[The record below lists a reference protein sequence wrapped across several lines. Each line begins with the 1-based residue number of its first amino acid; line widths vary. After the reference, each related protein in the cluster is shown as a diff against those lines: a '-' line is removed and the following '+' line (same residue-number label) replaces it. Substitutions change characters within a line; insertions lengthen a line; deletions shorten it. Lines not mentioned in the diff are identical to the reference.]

1 MLEIGSVLDGKYK
14 ILNKIGQGGMS
25 VVYLAMNE
33 KANKQWAIKEVRK
46 DGKQDIEVVK
56 QNLIAETDI
65 LKKLS
70 HPNLPSIIDVI
81 DAEDS
86 FLIVMDYIEGNSL
99 SHAIKE
105 SGPQPQAYVIEWAKQ
120 LCDVLGYLHSRKPPI
135 IYRDLKPANIM
146 LRPNGQ
152 ISLIDFGTAKEFMND
167 NVEETSCLGTRGY
180 AAPEQ
185 YGGRGRTDARTDIY
199 CLGATMYH
207 LVTGKS
213 PAEPP
218 YEMKPIRWWQPTLSS
233 GLEEIILKCTKAD
246 PAERYQSCSELMF
259 ALEHYD
265 ELDQEYKHKQKT
277 KMGAFIATTA
287 AALVFFGGAIFCNAR
302 EKAITSDTYQA
313 YIDAASRTNIESE
326 IVNNYEKAI
335 ELDPSA
341 SEAYS
346 QLLQYYLTD
355 GLLSDAESQKMISI
369 LNTTASNKNTNEE
382 VFSTNSK
389 GYSEFAYEMGKAYW
403 YNYGTSNE
411 DVVGQAKLGTR
422 WFEKVTKLKDGS
434 NSVQYNSA
442 QIYVKIGG
450 YFEKLGLID
459 KSGESSVSYSTY
471 WDDIK
476 SLYDQDSD
484 SQITRLYMMRW
495 MLYVIYNNANNFKVD
510 SVQYDDMNTFVNKI
524 KNDAAAISVSNNTRA
539 DSLKLDINSY
549 SKLAADKLNSTFDR
563 KQN

>member
-105 SGPQPQAYVIEWAKQ
+105 GGAQPQAYVVEWAKQ

-146 LRPNGQ
+146 LQPNGEVC
-152 ISLIDFGTAKEFMND
+152 LIDFGTAKEFMND

-207 LVTGKS
+207 LVTGRS

-218 YEMKPIRWWQPTLSS
+218 YEMKPIRWWDPTLSS
-233 GLEEIILKCTKAD
+233 GLEEIILKCTKTD
-246 PAERYQSCSELMF
+246 PDERYQSCSELMF
-259 ALEHYD
+259 ALNHYEDNDKEHR
-265 ELDQEYKHKQKT
+265 HKQKV
-277 KMGAFIATTA
+277 KFGSFIATA
-287 AALVFFGGAIFCNAR
+287 VLMVLFLISSMLCGLR
-302 EKAITSDTYQA
+302 ENQIKSDTYNSYMEQA
-313 YIDAASRTNIESE
+313 GKTANKDD
-326 IVNNYEKAI
+326 IVENCKRAI
-335 ELDPSA
+335 ELDPSRD
-341 SEAYS
+341 EAYDKMLDS
-346 QLLQYYLTD
+346 FLKDEDRRFTD
-355 GLLSDAESQKMISI
+355 DESNTLIAV
-369 LNTTASNKNTNEE
+369 LNTKATNGNTNEE
-382 VFSTNSK
+382 LFATNTK
-389 GYSEFAYEMGKAYW
+389 GYAEFSYDVAIAYW
-403 YNYGTSNE
+403 YDYGNSSA
-411 DVVGQAKLGTR
+411 DVVGQSTLATR
-422 WFEKVTKLKDGS
+422 WFAKVTKLKDGT
-434 NSVQYNSA
+434 NSVQYNTA
-442 QIYVKIGG
+442 QIYVKIGN
-450 YFEKLGLID
+450 YYNELGIIARD
-459 KSGESSVSYSTY
+459 GESDASYATY
-471 WDDIK
+471 WQDLNE
-476 SLYDQDSD
+476 LYNQEADSA
-484 SQITRLYMMRW
+484 ITKLYLMRYI
-495 MLYVIYNNANNFKVD
+495 LSSIYNNADNFKMASISKD
-510 SVQYDDMNTFVNKI
+510 EMSSLITQI
-524 KNDAAAISVSNNTRA
+524 EEAAPGVVIQNNSRA
-539 DSLKLDINSY
+539 DELKSDISRYADLAN
-549 SKLAADKLNSTFDR
+549 SKLSSTFS
-563 KQN
+563 

>member
-105 SGPQPQAYVIEWAKQ
+105 GGAQPQPYVVEWAKQ

-146 LRPNGQ
+146 LQPNGEVC
-152 ISLIDFGTAKEFMND
+152 LIDFGTAKEFMND

-207 LVTGKS
+207 LVTGRS

-218 YEMKPIRWWQPTLSS
+218 YEMKPIRWWDPTLSS
-233 GLEEIILKCTKAD
+233 GLEEIILKCTKTD
-246 PAERYQSCSELMF
+246 PDERYQSCSELMF
-259 ALEHYD
+259 ALNHYEDNDKEHR
-265 ELDQEYKHKQKT
+265 HKQKV
-277 KMGAFIATTA
+277 KFGSFIATA
-287 AALVFFGGAIFCNAR
+287 VLMVLFLISSMLCGLR
-302 EKAITSDTYQA
+302 ENQIKSDTYNSYMEQA
-313 YIDAASRTNIESE
+313 GKTANKDD
-326 IVNNYEKAI
+326 IVENCKRAI
-335 ELDPSA
+335 ELDPSRD
-341 SEAYS
+341 EAYDKMLDS
-346 QLLQYYLTD
+346 FLKDEDRRFTD
-355 GLLSDAESQKMISI
+355 DESNTLIAV
-369 LNTTASNKNTNEE
+369 LNTKATNGNTNEE
-382 VFSTNSK
+382 LFATNTK
-389 GYSEFAYEMGKAYW
+389 GYAEFAYDVAIAYW
-403 YNYGTSNE
+403 YDYGSSSA
-411 DVVGQAKLGTR
+411 DVVGQSTLATR
-422 WFEKVTKLKDGS
+422 WFAKVTKLKDGT
-434 NSVQYNSA
+434 NSVQYNTA
-442 QIYVKIGG
+442 QIYVKIGN
-450 YFEKLGLID
+450 YYNELGIIARD
-459 KSGESSVSYSTY
+459 GESDASYATY
-471 WDDIK
+471 WQDLNE
-476 SLYDQDSD
+476 LYNQEADSA
-484 SQITRLYMMRW
+484 ITKLYLMRYI
-495 MLYVIYNNANNFKVD
+495 LSSIYNNADNFKMASISKD
-510 SVQYDDMNTFVNKI
+510 EMSSLITQI
-524 KNDAAAISVSNNTRA
+524 EEAAPGVVIQNNSRA
-539 DSLKLDINSY
+539 DELKSDISRYADLAN
-549 SKLAADKLNSTFDR
+549 SKLSSTFS
-563 KQN
+563 

>member
-105 SGPQPQAYVIEWAKQ
+105 GGAQPQAYVVEWAKQ

-146 LRPNGQ
+146 LQPNGEVC
-152 ISLIDFGTAKEFMND
+152 LIDFGTAKEFMND

-207 LVTGKS
+207 LVTGRS

-218 YEMKPIRWWQPTLSS
+218 YEMKPIRWWDPTLSS
-233 GLEEIILKCTKAD
+233 GLEEIILKCTKTD
-246 PAERYQSCSELMF
+246 PDERYQSCSELMF
-259 ALEHYD
+259 ALNHYEDNDREHR
-265 ELDQEYKHKQKT
+265 HKQKV
-277 KMGAFIATTA
+277 KFGSFIATA
-287 AALVFFGGAIFCNAR
+287 VLMVLFLISSMLCGLR
-302 EKAITSDTYQA
+302 ENQIKSDTYNSYMEQA
-313 YIDAASRTNIESE
+313 GKTANKDD
-326 IVNNYEKAI
+326 IVENCKRAI
-335 ELDPSA
+335 ELDPSRD
-341 SEAYS
+341 EAYDKMLDS
-346 QLLQYYLTD
+346 FLKDEDRRFTD
-355 GLLSDAESQKMISI
+355 DESNTLIAI
-369 LNTTASNKNTNEE
+369 LNTKATNGNTNEE
-382 VFSTNSK
+382 LFATNTK
-389 GYSEFAYEMGKAYW
+389 GYAEFAYDVAIAYW
-403 YNYGTSNE
+403 YDYGSSSE
-411 DVVGQAKLGTR
+411 DVVGQSTLATR
-422 WFEKVTKLKDGS
+422 WFAKVTKLKDGT
-434 NSVQYNSA
+434 NSVQYNTA
-442 QIYVKIGG
+442 QIYVKIGN
-450 YFEKLGLID
+450 YYNELGVIARD
-459 KSGESSVSYSTY
+459 GESDASYATY
-471 WDDIK
+471 WQDLNE
-476 SLYDQDSD
+476 LYNQEADSA
-484 SQITRLYMMRW
+484 ITKLYLMRYI
-495 MLYVIYNNANNFKVD
+495 LSSIYNNADNFKMASISKD
-510 SVQYDDMNTFVNKI
+510 EMSSLITQI
-524 KNDAAAISVSNNTRA
+524 EEAAPGVVIQNNSRA
-539 DSLKLDINSY
+539 DELKSDISRYADLAN
-549 SKLAADKLNSTFDR
+549 SKLSSTFS
-563 KQN
+563 

>member
-105 SGPQPQAYVIEWAKQ
+105 GGAQPQAYVVEWAKQ

-146 LRPNGQ
+146 LQPNGEVC
-152 ISLIDFGTAKEFMND
+152 LIDFGTAKEFMND

-207 LVTGKS
+207 LVTGRS

-218 YEMKPIRWWQPTLSS
+218 YEMKPIRWWDPTLSS
-233 GLEEIILKCTKAD
+233 GLEEIILKCTKTD
-246 PAERYQSCSELMF
+246 PDERYQSCSELMF
-259 ALEHYD
+259 ALNHYEDNDREHR
-265 ELDQEYKHKQKT
+265 HKQKV
-277 KMGAFIATTA
+277 KFGSFIATA
-287 AALVFFGGAIFCNAR
+287 VLMVLFLISSMLCGLR
-302 EKAITSDTYQA
+302 ENQIKSDTYNSYMEQA
-313 YIDAASRTNIESE
+313 GKTANKDD
-326 IVNNYEKAI
+326 IVENCKRAI
-335 ELDPSA
+335 ELDPSRD
-341 SEAYS
+341 EAYDKMLDS
-346 QLLQYYLTD
+346 FLKDEDRRFTD
-355 GLLSDAESQKMISI
+355 DESNTLIAI
-369 LNTTASNKNTNEE
+369 LNTKATNGNTNEE
-382 VFSTNSK
+382 LFATNTK
-389 GYSEFAYEMGKAYW
+389 GYAEFAYDVAIAYW
-403 YNYGTSNE
+403 YDYGSSSA
-411 DVVGQAKLGTR
+411 DVVGQSTLATR
-422 WFEKVTKLKDGS
+422 WFAKVTKLKDGT
-434 NSVQYNSA
+434 NSVQYNTA
-442 QIYVKIGG
+442 QIYVKIGN
-450 YFEKLGLID
+450 YYNELGVIARD
-459 KSGESSVSYSTY
+459 GESDASYATY
-471 WDDIK
+471 WQDLNE
-476 SLYDQDSD
+476 LYNQEADSA
-484 SQITRLYMMRW
+484 ITKLYLMRYI
-495 MLYVIYNNANNFKVD
+495 LSSIYNNADNFKMASISKD
-510 SVQYDDMNTFVNKI
+510 EMSSLITQI
-524 KNDAAAISVSNNTRA
+524 EEAAPGVVIQNNSRA
-539 DSLKLDINSY
+539 DELKSDISRYADLAN
-549 SKLAADKLNSTFDR
+549 SKLSSTFS
-563 KQN
+563 

>member
-302 EKAITSDTYQA
+302 EKAITSDTYQS
-313 YIDAASRTNIESE
+313 YIDAASRTNVESE

-335 ELDPSA
+335 ELDPSK

-355 GLLSDAESQKMISI
+355 GLLSDAESQKIISI

-382 VFSTNSK
+382 VFAANSK
-389 GYSEFAYEMGKAYW
+389 GYAEFAYEMGKAYW
-403 YNYGTSNE
+403 YNYGTSND

-422 WFEKVTKLKDGS
+422 WFEKVPDLKDGS

-459 KSGESSVSYSTY
+459 RSGESSVSYSMY

-476 SLYDQDSD
+476 SLYDQDAD

-495 MLYVIYNNANNFKVD
+495 MLYVIYNNANNFKAD

-524 KNDAAAISVSNNTRA
+524 KNDATVITVNNNSRA
-539 DSLKLDINSY
+539 DSLKADISNY
-549 SKLAADKLNSTFDR
+549 SRLALDKLNSTFDR

>member
-46 DGKQDIEVVK
+46 DGRQDIEVVK

-81 DAEDS
+81 DADDS

-105 SGPQPQAYVIEWAKQ
+105 SGAQPQAYVIEWAKQ

-146 LRPNGQ
+146 LRPNGE

-207 LVTGKS
+207 LITGRS

-218 YEMKPIRWWQPTLSS
+218 YEMKPIRWWDPTLSS
-233 GLEEIILKCTKAD
+233 GLEEIILKCTKSD
-246 PAERYQSCSELMF
+246 PAERYQSCNELMF

-265 ELDQEYKHKQKT
+265 EMDQEYHHKQKV
-277 KMGAFIATTA
+277 KFSAFLTTII
-287 AALVFFGGAIFCNAR
+287 LSIVFFAASGFSYYQENKIKSETYQSYVEQAQKTNAT
-302 EKAITSDTYQA
+302 ESIISNCKEAIT
-313 YIDAASRTNIESE
+313 IDPTRE
-326 IVNNYEKAI
+326 
-335 ELDPSA
+335 
-341 SEAYS
+341 EAYNIM
-346 QLLQYYLTD
+346 LDCFLKDGHFTD
-355 GLLSDAESQKMISI
+355 DESQQMIAV
-369 LNTTASNKNTNEE
+369 LNTTASNQNTNEE
-382 VFSTNSK
+382 LLAGNAE
-389 GYSEFAYEMGKAYW
+389 GYAEFAYQMGKAYW
-403 YNYGTSNE
+403 YNYGNSEE
-411 DVVGQAKLGTR
+411 DAVGQATLGTR
-422 WFEKVTKLKDGS
+422 WFNKVTQLKNGS
-434 NSVQYNSA
+434 NTVKYNSA
-442 QIYVKIGG
+442 QIYVKIGS
-450 YFEKLGLID
+450 YYDQLSRVD
-459 KSGESSVSYSTY
+459 RAGESTASYATY
-471 WDDIK
+471 WQDLK
-476 SLYDQDSD
+476 SLYEQETD
-484 SQITRLYMMRW
+484 SQVTQLYMMRSI
-495 MLYVIYNNANNFKVD
+495 LYAIYNHADEFKADNISKEEMSNFIEQIRAD
-510 SVQYDDMNTFVNKI
+510 APKI
-524 KNDAAAISVSNNTRA
+524 QVSNNSRA
-539 DSLKLDINSY
+539 DTLKKDIESY
-549 SKLAADKLNSTFDR
+549 ANLAGSKLGSTFG
-563 KQN
+563 

>member
-105 SGPQPQAYVIEWAKQ
+105 GGAQPQAYVVEWAKQ

-146 LRPNGQ
+146 LQPNGEVC
-152 ISLIDFGTAKEFMND
+152 LIDFGTAKEFMND

-207 LVTGKS
+207 LVTGRS

-218 YEMKPIRWWQPTLSS
+218 YEMKPIRWWDPTLSS
-233 GLEEIILKCTKAD
+233 GLEEIILKCTKTD
-246 PAERYQSCSELMF
+246 PDERYQSCSELMF
-259 ALEHYD
+259 ALNHYEDNDKEHR
-265 ELDQEYKHKQKT
+265 HKQKV
-277 KMGAFIATTA
+277 KFGSFIATA
-287 AALVFFGGAIFCNAR
+287 VLMVLFLISSMLCGLR
-302 EKAITSDTYQA
+302 ENQIKSDTYNSYMEQA
-313 YIDAASRTNIESE
+313 GKTANKDD
-326 IVNNYEKAI
+326 IVENCKRAI
-335 ELDPSA
+335 ELDPSRD
-341 SEAYS
+341 EAYDKMLDS
-346 QLLQYYLTD
+346 FLKDEDRRFTD
-355 GLLSDAESQKMISI
+355 DESNTLIAV
-369 LNTTASNKNTNEE
+369 LNTKATNGNTNEE
-382 VFSTNSK
+382 LFATNTK
-389 GYSEFAYEMGKAYW
+389 GYAEFAYDVAIAYW
-403 YNYGTSNE
+403 YDYGSSSA
-411 DVVGQAKLGTR
+411 DVVGQSTLATR
-422 WFEKVTKLKDGS
+422 WFAKVTKLKDGT
-434 NSVQYNSA
+434 NSVQYNTA
-442 QIYVKIGG
+442 QIYVKIGN
-450 YFEKLGLID
+450 YYNELGIIARD
-459 KSGESSVSYSTY
+459 GESDASYATY
-471 WDDIK
+471 WQDLNE
-476 SLYDQDSD
+476 LYNQEADSA
-484 SQITRLYMMRW
+484 ITKLYLMRYI
-495 MLYVIYNNANNFKVD
+495 LSSIYNNADNFKMASISKD
-510 SVQYDDMNTFVNKI
+510 EMSSLITQI
-524 KNDAAAISVSNNTRA
+524 EEAAPGVVIQNNPRA
-539 DSLKLDINSY
+539 DELKSDISRYADLAN
-549 SKLAADKLNSTFDR
+549 SKLSSTFS
-563 KQN
+563 

>member
-389 GYSEFAYEMGKAYW
+389 GYAEFAYEMGKAYW

-539 DSLKLDINSY
+539 DALKLDISSY

>member
-105 SGPQPQAYVIEWAKQ
+105 GGAQPQAYVVEWAKQ

-146 LRPNGQ
+146 LQPNGEVC
-152 ISLIDFGTAKEFMND
+152 LIDFGTAKEFMND

-207 LVTGKS
+207 LVTGRS

-218 YEMKPIRWWQPTLSS
+218 YEMKPIRWWDPTLSS
-233 GLEEIILKCTKAD
+233 GLEEIILKCTKTD
-246 PAERYQSCSELMF
+246 PDERYQSCSELMF
-259 ALEHYD
+259 ALNHYEDNDKEHR
-265 ELDQEYKHKQKT
+265 HKQKV
-277 KMGAFIATTA
+277 KFGSFIATA
-287 AALVFFGGAIFCNAR
+287 VLMVLFLISSMLCGLR
-302 EKAITSDTYQA
+302 ENQIKSDTYNSYMEQA
-313 YIDAASRTNIESE
+313 GKTANKDD
-326 IVNNYEKAI
+326 IVENCKRAI
-335 ELDPSA
+335 ELDPSRD
-341 SEAYS
+341 EAYDKMLDS
-346 QLLQYYLTD
+346 FLKDEDRRFTD
-355 GLLSDAESQKMISI
+355 DESNTLIAV
-369 LNTTASNKNTNEE
+369 LNTKATNGNTNEE
-382 VFSTNSK
+382 LFATNTK
-389 GYSEFAYEMGKAYW
+389 GYAEFAYDVAIAYW
-403 YNYGTSNE
+403 YDYGSSSA
-411 DVVGQAKLGTR
+411 DVVGQSTLATR
-422 WFEKVTKLKDGS
+422 WFAKVTKLKDGT
-434 NSVQYNSA
+434 NSVQYNTA
-442 QIYVKIGG
+442 QIYVKIGN
-450 YFEKLGLID
+450 YYNELGIIARD
-459 KSGESSVSYSTY
+459 GESDASYATY
-471 WDDIK
+471 WQDLNE
-476 SLYDQDSD
+476 LYNQEADSA
-484 SQITRLYMMRW
+484 ITKLYLMRYI
-495 MLYVIYNNANNFKVD
+495 LSSIYNNADNFKMASISKD
-510 SVQYDDMNTFVNKI
+510 EMSSLITQI
-524 KNDAAAISVSNNTRA
+524 EEAAPGVVIQNNSRA
-539 DSLKLDINSY
+539 DELKSDISRYADLAN
-549 SKLAADKLNSTFDR
+549 SKLSSTFS
-563 KQN
+563 

>member
-105 SGPQPQAYVIEWAKQ
+105 GGAQPQAYVVEWAKQ

-146 LRPNGQ
+146 LQPNGEVC
-152 ISLIDFGTAKEFMND
+152 LIDFGTAKEFMND

-207 LVTGKS
+207 LVTGRS

-218 YEMKPIRWWQPTLSS
+218 YEMKPIRWWDPTLSS
-233 GLEEIILKCTKAD
+233 GLEEIILKCTKTD
-246 PAERYQSCSELMF
+246 PDERYQSCSELMF
-259 ALEHYD
+259 ALNHYEDNDKEHR
-265 ELDQEYKHKQKT
+265 HKQKV
-277 KMGAFIATTA
+277 KFGSFIAT
-287 AALVFFGGAIFCNAR
+287 AALMVLFLISSMLCGLR
-302 EKAITSDTYQA
+302 ENQIKSDTYNSYMEQA
-313 YIDAASRTNIESE
+313 GKTANKDD
-326 IVNNYEKAI
+326 IVENCKRAI
-335 ELDPSA
+335 ELDPSRD
-341 SEAYS
+341 EAYDKMLDS
-346 QLLQYYLTD
+346 FLKDEDRRFTD
-355 GLLSDAESQKMISI
+355 DESNTLIAV
-369 LNTTASNKNTNEE
+369 LNTKATNGNTNEE
-382 VFSTNSK
+382 LFATNTK
-389 GYSEFAYEMGKAYW
+389 GYAEFAYDVAIAYW
-403 YNYGTSNE
+403 YDYGSSSA
-411 DVVGQAKLGTR
+411 DVVGQSTLATR
-422 WFEKVTKLKDGS
+422 WFAKVTKLKDGT
-434 NSVQYNSA
+434 NSVQYNTA
-442 QIYVKIGG
+442 QIYVKIGN
-450 YFEKLGLID
+450 YYNELGIIARD
-459 KSGESSVSYSTY
+459 GESDASYATY
-471 WDDIK
+471 WQDLNE
-476 SLYDQDSD
+476 LYNQEADSA
-484 SQITRLYMMRW
+484 ITKLYLMRYI
-495 MLYVIYNNANNFKVD
+495 LSSIYNNADNFKMASISKD
-510 SVQYDDMNTFVNKI
+510 EMSSLITQI
-524 KNDAAAISVSNNTRA
+524 EEAAPGVVIQNNSRA
-539 DSLKLDINSY
+539 DELKSDISRYADLAN
-549 SKLAADKLNSTFDR
+549 SKLSSTFS
-563 KQN
+563 

>member
-105 SGPQPQAYVIEWAKQ
+105 GGAQPQAYVVEWAKQ

-146 LRPNGQ
+146 LQPNGEVC
-152 ISLIDFGTAKEFMND
+152 LIDFGTAKEFMND

-207 LVTGKS
+207 LVTGRS

-218 YEMKPIRWWQPTLSS
+218 YEMKPIRWWDPTLSS
-233 GLEEIILKCTKAD
+233 GLEEIILKCTKTD
-246 PAERYQSCSELMF
+246 PDERYQSCSELMF
-259 ALEHYD
+259 ALNHYEDNDKEHR
-265 ELDQEYKHKQKT
+265 HKQKV
-277 KMGAFIATTA
+277 KFGSFIATA
-287 AALVFFGGAIFCNAR
+287 VLMVLFLISSMLCGLR
-302 EKAITSDTYQA
+302 ENQIKSDTYNSYMEQA
-313 YIDAASRTNIESE
+313 GKTANKDD
-326 IVNNYEKAI
+326 IVENCKRAI
-335 ELDPSA
+335 ELDPSRD
-341 SEAYS
+341 EAYDKMLDS
-346 QLLQYYLTD
+346 FLKDEDRRFTD
-355 GLLSDAESQKMISI
+355 DESNTLIAV
-369 LNTTASNKNTNEE
+369 LNTKATNGNTNEE
-382 VFSTNSK
+382 LFATNTK
-389 GYSEFAYEMGKAYW
+389 GYAEFSYDVAIAYW
-403 YNYGTSNE
+403 YDYGNSSA
-411 DVVGQAKLGTR
+411 DVVGQSTLATR
-422 WFEKVTKLKDGS
+422 WFAKVTKLKDGT
-434 NSVQYNSA
+434 NSVQYNTA
-442 QIYVKIGG
+442 QIYVKIGN
-450 YFEKLGLID
+450 YYNELGIIARD
-459 KSGESSVSYSTY
+459 GESDASYATY
-471 WDDIK
+471 WQDLNE
-476 SLYDQDSD
+476 LYNQEADSA
-484 SQITRLYMMRW
+484 ITKLYLMRYI
-495 MLYVIYNNANNFKVD
+495 LSSIYNNADNFKMASISKD
-510 SVQYDDMNTFVNKI
+510 EMSSLITKI
-524 KNDAAAISVSNNTRA
+524 EEAAPGVVIQNNSRA
-539 DSLKLDINSY
+539 DELKSDISRYADLAN
-549 SKLAADKLNSTFDR
+549 SKLSSTFS
-563 KQN
+563 

>member
-46 DGKQDIEVVK
+46 DGRQDIEVVK

-81 DAEDS
+81 DADDS

-105 SGPQPQAYVIEWAKQ
+105 NGAQPQAYVIEWAKQ

-146 LRPNGQ
+146 LRPNGE

-207 LVTGKS
+207 LITGRS

-218 YEMKPIRWWQPTLSS
+218 YEMKPIRWWDPTLSS
-233 GLEEIILKCTKAD
+233 GLEEIILKCTKSD
-246 PAERYQSCSELMF
+246 PAERYQSCNELMF

-265 ELDQEYKHKQKT
+265 EMDQEYHHKQKV
-277 KMGAFIATTA
+277 KFSAFLTTII
-287 AALVFFGGAIFCNAR
+287 LSVVFFAASGFSYYQENKIKSETYQSYVDQAQKTNVTESIISNCKEAIAIDPAR
-302 EKAITSDTYQA
+302 E
-313 YIDAASRTNIESE
+313 
-326 IVNNYEKAI
+326 
-335 ELDPSA
+335 
-341 SEAYS
+341 EAYNIM
-346 QLLQYYLTD
+346 LDCFLKDGHFTD
-355 GLLSDAESQKMISI
+355 DESQQMIAV
-369 LNTTASNKNTNEE
+369 LNTTASNQNTNEE
-382 VFSTNSK
+382 FLAGNAE
-389 GYSEFAYEMGKAYW
+389 GYAEFAYQMGKAYW
-403 YNYGTSNE
+403 YNYGNSEE
-411 DVVGQAKLGTR
+411 DAVGQATLGTR
-422 WFEKVTKLKDGS
+422 WFNKVTQLKNGS
-434 NSVQYNSA
+434 NTVKYNSA
-442 QIYVKIGG
+442 QIYVKIGS
-450 YFEKLGLID
+450 YYDQLSRVD
-459 KSGESSVSYSTY
+459 RAGESTASYSTY
-471 WDDIK
+471 WQDLK
-476 SLYDQDSD
+476 SLYEQETD
-484 SQITRLYMMRW
+484 SQVTQLYMMRSI
-495 MLYVIYNNANNFKVD
+495 LYAIYNHADEFKADNISKEEMSNFIEQIRAD
-510 SVQYDDMNTFVNKI
+510 APKI
-524 KNDAAAISVSNNTRA
+524 QVSNNSRA
-539 DSLKLDINSY
+539 DTLKKDIESY
-549 SKLAADKLNSTFDR
+549 ANLAGNKLGSTFG
-563 KQN
+563 